1 MPGCNIEPQDRYKGK
16 QKEKKAHAEMAASI
30 SVRMSQLLHVV
41 ISMCCSKKRWKND
54 TTIHF
59 RRSCFAKSI
68 WSTKKG
74 WTQFSSWEF
83 YCRVGQSFFIVLLVS
98 LSLWMLLLFICGSKL
113 SVFSSLLNTW
123 QCCFV
128 FVFRYWCYCC
138 STNDLASVVLALSC
152 CFERGF
158 SLLLCSV
165 QFSWDWHPS
174 QSPPVLPFSLL

>member
-1 MPGCNIEPQDRYKGK
+1 MQYRATR
-16 QKEKKAHAEMAASI
+16 QVLSLT
-30 SVRMSQLLHVV
+30 SVHMSLLIHVV

-59 RRSCFAKSI
+59 RSSCFAKSI

-83 YCRVGQSFFIVLLVS
+83 YCRIGHFSFIFLLVS
-98 LSLWMLLLFICGSKL
+98 RSLWVLLLFICGSKL
-113 SVFSSLLNTW
+113 SVFSFLLNTW

-152 CFERGF
+152 CLKEASHCCFAQSNLAETGIPPRAHLCCRF
-158 SLLLCSV
+158 HSSNYFRLDFFLSL
-165 QFSWDWHPS
+165 PY
-174 QSPPVLPFSLL
+174 